1 MGKFPMV
8 PRLNGLEDETAIPK
22 SSLLRVLEGVAVATK
37 APDEQVRMLND
48 MIQRFEPDQ
57 INYKMEGDY
66 QGATVDIRNHSHSFS
81 QWWRLMA
88 EIPELSTE
96 GVRQIVQIT
105 LAVALL
111 REKSRRDLLVDTTSI
126 DKIWALIHDAIVSA
140 SDTALRFT
148 VSRSAQGFLAVPL
161 CSLLQAGRID
171 ELWRLHTWLPD
182 GQRGVSDEVCI
193 HAHQPFG
200 QSWTLLGS
208 GKDCTFEVDEP
219 EDPFLTTHA
228 AYECCYMSESGQ
240 QSAGASGYQTFQ
252 LTSTIKNTGR
262 LLRVK
267 PSNELLHSRDMTYS
281 VPGGTYHRSVVSGS
295 RLHATLFVFDS
306 QRGYDNNAAVLGPKN
321 GVEWMQPRD
330 PADLTAEVL
339 ARIVDATRRWEQAHE
354 MTPEGDDEH
363 PTIIGY
369 YRFFRGLGLLRAGSR
384 DQAMQYLRP
393 ADEPALEQA
402 FLQDFSQEHQGY
414 IQKLRE
420 LGITANTA

>member
-66 QGATVDIRNHSHSFS
+66 QGATVDIRNHPHSFS

-148 VSRSAQGFLAVPL
+148 TV
-161 CSLLQAGRID
+161 
-171 ELWRLHTWLPD
+171 
-182 GQRGVSDEVCI
+182 
-193 HAHQPFG
+193 
-200 QSWTLLGS
+200 
-208 GKDCTFEVDEP
+208 
-219 EDPFLTTHA
+219 
-228 AYECCYMSESGQ
+228 
-240 QSAGASGYQTFQ
+240 
-252 LTSTIKNTGR
+252 
-262 LLRVK
+262 
-267 PSNELLHSRDMTYS
+267 
-281 VPGGTYHRSVVSGS
+281 
-295 RLHATLFVFDS
+295 
-306 QRGYDNNAAVLGPKN
+306 
-321 GVEWMQPRD
+321 
-330 PADLTAEVL
+330 
-339 ARIVDATRRWEQAHE
+339 
-354 MTPEGDDEH
+354 
-363 PTIIGY
+363 
-369 YRFFRGLGLLRAGSR
+369 
-384 DQAMQYLRP
+384 
-393 ADEPALEQA
+393 
-402 FLQDFSQEHQGY
+402 
-414 IQKLRE
+414 
-420 LGITANTA
+420 